1 MDYVYNFIEKIRN
14 ESPKEVDFLI
24 QNTKFLFKKTV
35 VSNTKDAL
43 VCYEGASS
51 ENQKIVFEL
60 RNPHKIGTK
69 FNRIDLNIPG
79 RSGQITCFHLEN
91 LGFVRGEPII
101 DITQIIKFSER
112 NNKEAN
118 KIKKELAINLLS
130 SEGLLDSQKDN
141 RWYLGTYNNQ
151 QQEWLYGRDTE
162 RFISDFLKLGVI
174 MAYLRGVDGIE
185 LQLTKTR

>member
-1 MDYVYNFIEKIRN
+1 VDYVYNFIEKIRN

-24 QNTKFLFKKTV
+24 QNTKFIFKKTV
-35 VSNTKDAL
+35 VSNTENAL

-51 ENQKIVFEL
+51 ENQKIIFEL
-60 RNPHKIGTK
+60 RNPHIKGTK

-101 DITQIIKFSER
+101 DITQIIKLSGR
-112 NNKEAN
+112 NKEAN

-130 SEGLLDSQKDN
+130 SEGLLYSQKDN

-162 RFISDFLKLGVI
+162 RFISDFLRLGVI
-174 MAYLRGVDGIE
+174 MAYVRGDDGIK